1 MVTNYVLDKTAD
13 YSNAIRAEPG
23 RDRLRALT
31 YRIICLIL
39 LLEFALRLGLLLQI
53 LTCLHSPS
61 WVIVWPLG
69 QLSGIVTKADRSAIS
84 NNANLWR
91 SKSPQAFFF
100 SLCRACF
107 SGSVGL
113 ASESIKSRSLISS
126 SSIQQDS
133 VTSCSFSDVIS
144 VLMEASWNLF
154 DSINVWFPEQLR
166 DLKHDPDLERR
177 YPSSLQ
183 SDGMHIEP

>member
-1 MVTNYVLDKTAD
+1 MVTKYVLDKTAD

-39 LLEFALRLGLLLQI
+39 LLEFALLLGLLLQI

-84 NNANLWR
+84 NNANRKVNSVSR
-91 SKSPQAFFF
+91 SKSPQALFF
-100 SLCRACF
+100 SISCACF

-113 ASESIKSRSLISS
+113 RSESINSRSLISS

-133 VTSCSFSDVIS
+133 VTSCSFADVIS
-144 VLMEASWNLF
+144 VLTEASLNLF
-154 DSINVWFPEQLR
+154 DSINV
-166 DLKHDPDLERR
+166 
-177 YPSSLQ
+177 
-183 SDGMHIEP
+183 

>member
-1 MVTNYVLDKTAD
+1 MVTKYVLDKKAD

-39 LLEFALRLGLLLQI
+39 LLEFALLLGLLLQI

-84 NNANLWR
+84 NNANL
-91 SKSPQAFFF
+91 
-100 SLCRACF
+100 
-107 SGSVGL
+107 
-113 ASESIKSRSLISS
+113 
-126 SSIQQDS
+126 
-133 VTSCSFSDVIS
+133 
-144 VLMEASWNLF
+144 
-154 DSINVWFPEQLR
+154 
-166 DLKHDPDLERR
+166 
-177 YPSSLQ
+177 
-183 SDGMHIEP
+183 